1 MKCILSY
8 NNFIMQINIMIYARE
23 PYFEVYHTAYN
34 NNHNDDFVIC
44 VRRPTKKTKKITEGY
59 EHAFVEFY

>member
-1 MKCILSY
+1 
-8 NNFIMQINIMIYARE
+8 MQINIMIYARE